1 MGAFV
6 YTWSFQP
13 GVFIP
18 SCGSGGTGRR
28 ASLRSLWPQGREGSN
43 PFFRTNPESAGTPA
57 PRLAHC
63 TPLALRGSLRSVRDL
78 NRRGPLH
85 PAWLT
90 ALRLAHCTPLALRG
104 SLRSVRDLNR
114 PGPLHPAWL
123 TALRSPFAARSVPFA
138 HALGSTRELRWQA
151 SRRLLRRSH
160 AVAEANGCASTASA
174 PLAPSAT
181 IRPYQRVPNL
191 PDHTAVP

>member
-63 TPLALRGSLRSVRDL
+63 TPLRPSRLAPFRSRL
-78 NRRGPLH
+78 ESAWT
-85 PAWLT
+85 PAP
-90 ALRLAHCTPLALRG
+90 RLAHCTPLALRG
-104 SLRSVRDLNR
+104 SLRSVRARLGFNAR
-114 PGPLHPAWL
+114 ASLASLAKVVAPKPRRGGGERLRFYRLRAVGTFRYNPSIPACPQPSGPHG
-123 TALRSPFAARSVPFA
+123 SPLMAAP
-138 HALGSTRELRWQA
+138 LRWPG
-151 SRRLLRRSH
+151 SPSFTRSSSS
-160 AVAEANGCASTASA
+160 NFCCC
-174 PLAPSAT
+174 
-181 IRPYQRVPNL
+181 
-191 PDHTAVP
+191 